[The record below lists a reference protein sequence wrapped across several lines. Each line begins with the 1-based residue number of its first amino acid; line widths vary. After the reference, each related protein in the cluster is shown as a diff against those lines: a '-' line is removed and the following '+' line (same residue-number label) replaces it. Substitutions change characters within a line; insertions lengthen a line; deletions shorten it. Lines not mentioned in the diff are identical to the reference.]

1 MRKEWKRMFWPA
13 KATWFIPFALF
24 AAIPA
29 LLAAQVAIDCPLR
42 DQPYSIDTP
51 LLDLL
56 IKPEAKAAL
65 EREAPGLTQSY
76 PPRFTKTEPPTF
88 AAIMTPRSMASY
100 KRILPGGLAN
110 LDRALRALPITAED
124 KQARCSRYDIDP
136 PRIVM
141 PKGKPRLLVFEKIT
155 GFRDGPSV
163 ETAGVA
169 LRAMAERNG
178 WALVF
183 TDQGGAFS
191 PDILKQLDAVIWNNV
206 SGDVL
211 TVRQRDAF
219 QTYIENG
226 GGFVGL
232 HGSGGDPVYF
242 WDWYAD
248 TLIGA
253 RFLGHPEAPQF
264 QEARITIE
272 DRDSGIVSGLGAGWS
287 MTDEWYSFMT
297 NPRAR
302 GARVLAALDERSYN
316 PGEALKMGDHP
327 IAWTQCIGS
336 GRSFYSAIG
345 HRPET
350 YSDSRHVALLERA
363 IAWAAGEG
371 ETRCRGVP

>member
-141 PKGKPRLLVFEKIT
+141 PKGKPSLLVFEKIT

-163 ETAGVA
+163 ETEGVA
-169 LRAMAERNG
+169 LRAMAERND

-183 TDQGGAFS
+183 TEKGAAFS
-191 PDILKQLDAVIWNNV
+191 PDILKQFDAVIWNNV
-206 SGDVL
+206 
-211 TVRQRDAF
+211 
-219 QTYIENG
+219 
-226 GGFVGL
+226 
-232 HGSGGDPVYF
+232 
-242 WDWYAD
+242 
-248 TLIGA
+248 
-253 RFLGHPEAPQF
+253 
-264 QEARITIE
+264 
-272 DRDSGIVSGLGAGWS
+272 
-287 MTDEWYSFMT
+287 
-297 NPRAR
+297 
-302 GARVLAALDERSYN
+302 YN